1 MAGQTLSR
9 GCLPVFVTSPVAL
22 STCKKPRH
30 RLKGAPFSLHI
41 TGNWDSP
48 TELLRNGNVALW
60 SFFYSIIHAQP
71 LATAAI
77 YSSSHLF
84 KAMMGLGKILFLR
97 LRSVWREWSSPSTP
111 SSVLLYLSLYK
122 VVTPGLGP
130 FNSATWYK
138 CGTDKKE
145 WKRNGILYS
154 VNSVCVSLKGL
165 GSES

>member
-1 MAGQTLSR
+1 MAKLNLGLPP
-9 GCLPVFVTSPVAL
+9 CLCHLTHSPQH
-22 STCKKPRH
+22 SKKPRH

-77 YSSSHLF
+77 YNGSHLF
-84 KAMMGLGKILFLR
+84 KATTGLGEILFLR
-97 LRSVWREWSSPSTP
+97 PRSVWREWSSPSTP
-111 SSVLLYLSLYK
+111 SSVSHYLSLYK

-138 CGTDKKE
+138 CGTDQKEQKKE
-145 WKRNGILYS
+145 NIMLSRAFVS
-154 VNSVCVSLKGL
+154 VLKAS